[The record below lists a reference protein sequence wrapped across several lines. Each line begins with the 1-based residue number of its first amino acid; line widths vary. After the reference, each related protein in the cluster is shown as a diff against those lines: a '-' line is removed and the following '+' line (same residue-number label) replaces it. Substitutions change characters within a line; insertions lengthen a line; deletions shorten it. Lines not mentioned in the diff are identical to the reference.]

1 VEVEVEVEEEVE
13 AVVVNQEAIG
23 PTGKNVILT
32 ISHLEVITHGNK
44 NNQVVRSLHTIRKK
58 ESGNTLIPT
67 FLRFMC

>member
-1 VEVEVEVEEEVE
+1 MQQEVEVVEEEEVAVNRE
-13 AVVVNQEAIG
+13 ATG

-44 NNQVVRSLHTIRKK
+44 NNRVSRSLHTIRKK